1 MKLVD
6 AYLIRK
12 NGHWYRSNCAGYCND
27 VAGAGV
33 YSLDQARDEC
43 VGQAGVTHHKLTEV
57 LSRANNGT
65 VATLVL
71 AELS

>member
-6 AYLIRK
+6 AYMIRK
-12 NGHWYRSNCAGYCND
+12 GGHWYRSNYAGYCNE
-27 VAGAGV
+27 VVGAGV
-33 YSLDQARDEC
+33 YSLDQARDAC
-43 VGQAGVTHHKLTEV
+43 VGESGVTHHKLTEV

-65 VATLVL
+65 VAALVL